1 MNGGSSNVGKPGL
14 PVLVARVPDHEQLNV
29 RLRRL
34 LIGQS
39 QTVRDQVSNQSSGE
53 SYFDNKWLSRPDLHR
68 SDDADIQTLVKF
80 AELIVNR
87 APGSGVGPA
96 VSVASMWCIV
106 SKPGLEGRRH
116 KHSGR
121 VSGSYYVDAGSS
133 GARDGGLLQFYAQP
147 DSPQPSH
154 SIEPEP
160 GHLYLFPSMLEHSVS
175 RYDGTEPRVV
185 IALNMK

>member
-1 MNGGSSNVGKPGL
+1 MNEASNNFGKAGL
-14 PVLVARVPDHEQLNV
+14 PVLVARVPDHEPLNV

-34 LIGQS
+34 LVGKS
-39 QTVRDQVSNQSSGE
+39 QTVRDQVSNQPNGE
-53 SYFDNKWLSRPDLHR
+53 SYFDNKWLSLPDLHK
-68 SDDADIQTLVKF
+68 SEQSDIQTLVKF

-87 APGSGVGPA
+87 VPRSDGRAA
-96 VSVASMWCIV
+96 SVVSMWCIV

-147 DSPQPSH
+147 DSSQPSH
-154 SIEPEP
+154 RIEPES
-160 GHLYLFPSMLEHSVS
+160 GCLYLFPSMLEHSVS
-175 RYDGTEPRVV
+175 RYDGPGPRVV
-185 IALNMK
+185 IALNMR